1 MMMTFHDLRIRR
13 LELLNELGELE
24 TSVAELTVI
33 LNGAVALDADE
44 RNDHCQRLA
53 WLQRQHA
60 GVLAILS
67 ETERALLE
75 FRVDDWD
82 EHDIGRWR

>member
-24 TSVAELTVI
+24 ASVAELTLL
-33 LNGAVALDADE
+33 LNEAVALDADE
-44 RNDHCQRLA
+44 LTDHCERLA
-53 WLQRQHA
+53 WLQRQHS
-60 GVLAILS
+60 GVLVVLS

-75 FRVDDWD
+75 FGADGWD
-82 EHDIGRWR
+82 E

>member
-24 TSVAELTVI
+24 ASVAELAVI

-44 RNDHCQRLA
+44 LNDHCERLA
-53 WLQRQHA
+53 WLHRQHA
-60 GVLAILS
+60 GVLTILS
-67 ETERALLE
+67 EIERALLE
-75 FRVDDWD
+75 FGLDGWD
-82 EHDIGRWR
+82 E